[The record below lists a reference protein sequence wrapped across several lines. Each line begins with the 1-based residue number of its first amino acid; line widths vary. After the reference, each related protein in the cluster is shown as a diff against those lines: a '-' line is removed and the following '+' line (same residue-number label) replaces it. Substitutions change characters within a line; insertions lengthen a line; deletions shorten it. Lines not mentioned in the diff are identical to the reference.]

1 MAVTQTTR
9 FQLYRWSSGADQFT
23 RAQMTESHDN
33 LEAEGA
39 GYSQA
44 GSRPAAAAEY
54 EGFFHYDST
63 DSSVGTLS
71 YCNGTAWFDVGA
83 PGSVTSLDGATSDGT
98 SNFFARADHTHALD
112 DSIVTTAKIN
122 DLAVTTGKLNDLSVT
137 TGKIAASA
145 VTNAKLGSDLDA
157 SKLTAGTI
165 PAARIGSA
173 AITNDKLASD
183 LDATKLSTGEL
194 SMDRIATSA
203 ITHEKIEDSVGL
215 SVVGRSANSTGVVA
229 DITAA
234 SDNQVLRRSGTSI
247 GFGTVA
253 TDGIAANAVTVDKME
268 QVAGHGILARVA
280 GTTGNLSELT
290 AGTNTVLNRGASGNL
305 QFTSVT
311 NDMLAGSITSGKI
324 TSLDAA
330 KLTGTIDS
338 DRLPTDIA
346 LGTKTTG
353 NYAASVAVSG
363 SGLAISGTA
372 GEGTIFTLSHADTSS
387 VANETNSGTTVIQSL
402 TFDEFGHV
410 ATVTDKNLTS
420 EFYTESESRGL
431 FTDTTRKSYGGST
444 STSRNTNAYHN
455 IFVTGST
462 PSTSG
467 AKAGDIWFE
476 T

>member
-112 DSIVTTAKIN
+112 NSIVTTDKIN
-122 DLAVTTGKLNDLSVT
+122 DLAVTTGKLNDLAVT
-137 TGKIAASA
+137 TGKLDDLA
-145 VTNAKLGSDLDA
+145 VTNAKLASTGLDA
-157 SKLTAGTI
+157 SKFTEGTL
-165 PAARIGSA
+165 PAARIGSGT
-173 AITNDKLASD
+173 ITNDKLGTD
-183 LDATKLSTGEL
+183 LNADKLSAGTL
-194 SMDRIATSA
+194 SPDRIDDGD
-203 ITHEKIEDSVGL
+203 ITNAKLADMNANTVKIRQS
-215 SVVGRSANSTGVVA
+215 STGAPQNVEIGA
-229 DITAA
+229 
-234 SDNQVLRRSGTSI
+234 NQVLGRSGS
-247 GFGTVA
+247 GTLQSVQ
-253 TDGIAANAVTVDKME
+253 IAEDMIVNNAVTTAKME

-311 NDMLAGSITSGKI
+311 NAMLAGSITKEKI
-324 TSLDAA
+324 SSVNASAVTGELDAGNIGND
-330 KLTGTIDS
+330 T
-338 DRLPTDIA
+338 IA

-353 NYAASVAVSG
+353 NYVATVQAGQISSTDGIDVS
-363 SGLAISGTA
+363 ISGT
-372 GEGTIFTLSHADTSS
+372 EGSTVTIKHHNTSS
-387 VANETNSGTTVIQSL
+387 EPSSLNSDGTVIQDISL
-402 TFDEFGHV
+402 DTYGHI
-410 ATVTDKNLTS
+410 TDIGVVNLDGR
-420 EFYTESESRGL
+420 YYRESEV
-431 FTDTTRKSYGGST
+431 DTITNDLYGDSGHTNGRRIYISST
-444 STSRNTNAYHN
+444 EPA
-455 IFVTGST
+455 
-462 PSTSG
+462 
-467 AKAGDIWFE
+467 AGTVGNIWFE

>member
-112 DSIVTTAKIN
+112 DSIVTTAKLN
-122 DLAVTTGKLNDLSVT
+122 DLAVTTGKLNDLAVT
-137 TGKIAASA
+137 EGKIGSGA
-145 VTNAKLGSDLDA
+145 VTNAKLGSDLNA
-157 SKLTAGTI
+157 SKLTAGTL
-165 PAARIGSA
+165 PAARIGSGD
-173 AITNDKLASD
+173 ITNDKLGAD
-183 LDATKLSTGEL
+183 LNANKLAAGIL
-194 SMDRIATSA
+194 SPDRIDSGA
-203 ITHEKIEDSVGL
+203 ITHEKIEDSAGL
-215 SVVGRSANSTGVVA
+215 SVVGRSASATGVVA

-247 GFGTVA
+247 GFGTIA
-253 TDGIAANAVTVDKME
+253 TDGIADNAVTAAKME
-268 QVAGHGILARVA
+268 NVAGHSILARVA
-280 GTTGNLSELT
+280 SSTGDLSELA

-311 NDMLAGSITSGKI
+311 NDMLAGSISSGKI

-330 KLTGTIDS
+330 KLTDTIHV
-338 DRLPTDIA
+338 DRLPTNIP

-353 NYAASVAVSG
+353 DYVATV
-363 SGLAISGTA
+363 TA
-372 GEGTIFTLSHADTSS
+372 GQVSSTDGIDVSISASEGGTVTIKHHDTSS
-387 VANETNSGTTVIQSL
+387 VSNSNNSGTTVIQDL
-402 TFDEFGHV
+402 TFDTYGHV
-410 ATVTDKNLTS
+410 KTVGTKNLTS
-420 EFYTESESRGL
+420 EFYTEAEVNTITNDL
-431 FTDTTRKSYGGST
+431 YGD
-444 STSRNTNAYHN
+444 
-455 IFVTGST
+455 
-462 PSTSG
+462 SG
-467 AKAGDIWFE
+467 HANGRRIYIQGTEPTAGTVGNIWFE